1 MARRGR
7 PRKAGRRYPNGRLI
21 AVRTDDPGTPQ
32 LKAKRRRLVGAG
44 GDPVLATSPVDIM
57 FARQLVD
64 QETVV
69 AAEWF
74 RNTARVFLGAPH
86 RRNLLDRSGAL
97 SEPPESAQ
105 RWAETRYFFLAETID
120 AGRRAE
126 LLNLVHFTIVPPWL
140 VHLVNGQ
147 PLSSRDHQDRA
158 RQMAALRDLVKVYVA
173 WTRAGPKVAV
183 G

>member
-7 PRKAGRRYPNGRLI
+7 PRKAGRRYANGRLI
-21 AVRTDDPGTPQ
+21 QVRSGDNGTPQ
-32 LKAKRRRLVGAG
+32 LAAKRRRLVGAG
-44 GDPVLATSPVDIM
+44 ADPVLSTSPVDIL

-64 QETVV
+64 DETVV

-74 RNTARVFLGAPH
+74 RKTARVFLGAPM
-86 RRNLLDRSGAL
+86 RRNLLDPERS
-97 SEPPESAQ
+97 SEPPEAAQ
-105 RWAETRYFFLAETID
+105 RWAETRYCFLAETID

-126 LLNLVHFTIVPPWL
+126 LLNLIHFTIVPPWL

-147 PLSSRDHQDRA
+147 PLSVRDHHDRA
-158 RQMAALRDLVKVYVA
+158 RQMAALRDLVKAYVA
-173 WTRAGPKVAV
+173 WTRAGPKAAV